1 MATKNFPISGATSSS
16 TKDWSYTI
24 SKSDINT
31 WIGKNIP
38 ANATIKSAVI
48 SCNCSKSAS
57 TATGTLEIT
66 VGGTQVHFAEKKIT
80 VSSYNPNQDIA
91 SFINS
96 SNQISGDVV
105 LHFFFYNTGS
115 LTGTPKWTVSSG
127 NIIFTYEE
135 HVHTP
140 GSSATCTTAQTC
152 TVCGATITA
161 ALGHSYGSPTYT
173 WSADGKTCTAKRVC
187 SNNSSHTETATATI
201 TSAVKTAATCAEKG
215 TTRYTA
221 TFSVSWAST
230 QTKDVQDIAAKGHTW
245 KNATCTVPKTCSVC
259 GATEGSALGHDYK
272 SVVTAPTVNSAG
284 YTTHTCSR
292 CGDSYKDSYT
302 YLITFKN
309 SDGTT
314 LETVIVGEGE
324 TPVYSKTPTKAST
337 AEFEYTF
344 EGWSPEIS
352 GATANQVYTPIF
364 TEKVREYYIH
374 FARPENGSII
384 GATNGYYPYGTEL
397 TITAVPDNGYK
408 FVKWDDDYGTTDNPR
423 TITVTDKC
431 AYVAIFE
438 KLTQQVYSGTTLTS
452 PYSGNVKIAVYVGNT
467 KI

>member
-31 WIGKNIP
+31 WIEKNIP
-38 ANATIKSAVI
+38 ANATISSAVI
-48 SCNCSKSAS
+48 YCNCSKTAS

-66 VGGTQVHFAEKKIT
+66 VGGAQAHFAEKEIT
-80 VSSYNPNQDIA
+80 VGSYNPKAEIA

-105 LHFFFYNTGS
+105 FHFFFYNTGS

-127 NIIFTYEE
+127 NITFTYEE

-201 TSAVKTAATCAEKG
+201 TSAVKTAATCTEKG

-221 TFSVSWAST
+221 TFSASWAST
-230 QTKDVQDIAAKGHTW
+230 QTKDIQDILETDHSYT
-245 KNATCTVPKTCSVC
+245 
-259 GATEGSALGHDYK
+259 D
-272 SVVTAPTVNSAG
+272 VVTQPTRNELG
-284 YTTHTCSR
+284 YTTHTCE
-292 CGDSYKDSYT
+292 CGDSIVDTYT
-302 YLITFKN
+302 CLATFEN
-309 SDGTT
+309 YDGSEIKTEIVEMGGT
-314 LETVIVGEGE
+314 PTAPPEPSRAGYEFVYWLPDVGEIH
-324 TPVYSKTPTKAST
+324 KST
-337 AEFEYTF
+337 VF
-344 EGWSPEIS
+344 
-352 GATANQVYTPIF
+352 
-364 TEKVREYYIH
+364 R
-374 FARPENGSII
+374 
-384 GATNGYYPYGTEL
+384 
-397 TITAVPDNGYK
+397 AV
-408 FVKWDDDYGTTDNPR
+408 
-423 TITVTDKC
+423 
-431 AYVAIFE
+431 FE
-438 KLTQQVYSGTTLTS
+438 KIPQQVYSGTTLTS
-452 PYSGNVKIAVYVGNT
+452 PYSGNIKVAVYVGNT